1 MNSSRFPKG
10 KFNAVIGKLYYQ
22 TSNKTVCLN
31 VFLRYKETHVDLDAA
46 NDAHSGL
53 VIFNRFSKMA
63 KAMPS
68 IPKPSYYSFDSI
80 NGRLFDSAGI
90 AWSPS
95 NPEYDP
101 GPRLL
106 LSHLD
111 HLSRPLLRMEAL
123 TRHRLRHL
131 SKSIDHPQSQK
142 LL

>member
-101 GPRLL
+101 GPPPPPKPP
-106 LSHLD
+106 
-111 HLSRPLLRMEAL
+111 RPPKPTTATNGRTDKAPASASVQVY
-123 TRHRLRHL
+123 RPPP
-131 SKSIDHPQSQK
+131 KPK
-142 LL
+142 